1 MANLSKAFSVL
12 SRACDRLA
20 RMGVTDVH
28 QRITARILPPEKCGA
43 EDRALELAQEAIGEL
58 HARGLEAEARA
69 LSLQLEVE
77 PPAPARLAGSTVIE
91 PFLDPPPLARA
102 MGRAVLRL
110 ADSLFPAPPAVPD
123 QAHVTPASP
132 LTPEDLEVLPP
143 VPEVPVPPVSHEV
156 KFGEGLGAGVEVG
169 LDLASGPD
177 LHAVVPAPAAGY
189 APGELEDLQ
198 REIDAEEAGK
208 DRAHHEALDG
218 AECDAERAAAQAEL
232 PAGQVLPDDLP
243 PVAAEDLQRGDLV
256 ALVDGK
262 LVKAAPPSPSTPAD
276 RDQAEHIEDVVGGA
290 PEAPSAPS
298 AP

>member
-77 PPAPARLAGSTVIE
+77 PLAPARLAGSTVVDDG
-91 PFLDPPPLARA
+91 FLSPPPIARA
-102 MGRAVLRL
+102 MGAAVLRA
-110 ADSLFPAPPAVPD
+110 ADALFPPVPD

-132 LTPEDLEVLPP
+132 LTPEDLDVLPP
-143 VPEVPVPPVSHEV
+143 AAPGPITLDRAIGMLGGEPPAPEVPVPPVQHEV
-156 KFGEGLGAGVEVG
+156 TFGEGLGAGVEVG
-169 LDLASGPD
+169 LDRASGPD
-177 LHAVVPAPAAGY
+177 VSAVVPAPRVPSQLGY
-189 APGELEDLQ
+189 TEAELA
-198 REIDAEEAGK
+198 EID
-208 DRAHHEALDG
+208 R
-218 AECDAERAAAQAEL
+218 EL
-232 PAGQVLPDDLP
+232 
-243 PVAAEDLQRGDLV
+243 AAEDAQRRAAPVAGEDLEKGDLV

-262 LVKAAPPSPSTPAD
+262 LVKAAPPAPSTPAD